1 MDDMKVARY
10 LGIDPTEPGLRQI
23 ELVNKD
29 IDRAYRIIFANP
41 VFQAFRKQCAL
52 LTICAL
58 NEAPHLMLPRISSRE
73 SHNTAFSHSQGR
85 KRAFMS
91 QQQQS
96 TATRLL
102 AAPSLSSATIR
113 S

>member
-73 SHNTAFSHSQGR
+73 SHNTAFSHSQGHQLPL
-85 KRAFMS
+85 RAG
-91 QQQQS
+91 
-96 TATRLL
+96 
-102 AAPSLSSATIR
+102 AACGRFTPNSC
-113 S
+113 

>member
-73 SHNTAFSHSQGR
+73 SHNTAFSHSQG
-85 KRAFMS
+85 
-91 QQQQS
+91 Q
-96 TATRLL
+96 TATKPVGTICLL
-102 AAPSLSSATIR
+102 PAGADIVA
-113 S
+113 